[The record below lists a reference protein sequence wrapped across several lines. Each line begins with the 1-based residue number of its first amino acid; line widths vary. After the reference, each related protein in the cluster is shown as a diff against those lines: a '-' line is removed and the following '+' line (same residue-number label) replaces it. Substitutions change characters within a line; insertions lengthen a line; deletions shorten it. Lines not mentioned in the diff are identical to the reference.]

1 MAHGQG
7 LGDAA
12 IPFRLQLEPCREV
25 NAENGYPLDSSDHY
39 MLWLV
44 CLVLVRHDDLA
55 VGNGINRRGLL
66 DKSIE
71 QLAPVP

>member
-1 MAHGQG
+1 MAIQNKATTNRF
-7 LGDAA
+7 LTALAA
-12 IPFRLQLEPCREV
+12 VI
-25 NAENGYPLDSSDHY
+25 AGNGYPLDSSDHY

-55 VGNGINRRGLL
+55 VGNGINRHGLL